1 MHCSTHTLFRR
12 GRLYH
17 RLVLTATVLS
27 CFAALTARA
36 QERPAGAVLD
46 LGIRSQK
53 TIGLYTENGI
63 TAQFAHTK
71 LANQRLYIGVTYV
84 TSRLGTALNSN
95 AIKQDNYLASVLY
108 LFRPNW
114 LVRPLV
120 RLNVG
125 YFRADYGSD
134 LFRDLPQTSLL
145 ASPELGVCVCP
156 RFPLKLNASVGYNL
170 LTGDGVTG
178 PGTLYPVFVQT
189 SLTWNVLHKSTH

>member
-1 MHCSTHTLFRR
+1 MHCSIHTLFRR
-12 GRLYH
+12 SRLCH
-17 RLVLTATVLS
+17 KLVLAATVLS
-27 CFAALTARA
+27 CFAARA

-46 LGIRSQK
+46 LGIRAQK
-53 TIGLYTENGI
+53 TVGLYTENGI

-71 LANQRLYIGVTYV
+71 LANQRLYVGLTYV

-120 RLNVG
+120 RLNAG
-125 YFRADYGSD
+125 YFHADYGSE
-134 LFRDLPQTSLL
+134 LFRDLPQTSLM

-170 LTGDGVTG
+170 LTGNGVTG

-189 SLTWNVLHKSTH
+189 SLTWNVLHKSTR